1 MASADNHHSDNGRPQ
16 WLTLPV
22 TPTLPKA
29 ARSGYAPINGVRI
42 WYAVFGQGDP
52 VLLLHG
58 GLANSDYWGH
68 QVPVLAKQYQ
78 VIVMDSRGHGRSTRD
93 QQAFSHRLMASDVIG
108 LMDFLKIRKA
118 AIVGWSDGADIGL
131 DVAIN
136 HPDRLTKLFAFASD
150 TNANSL
156 NDLSQSDVF
165 NAYIARTRLEYQ
177 KLSPAP
183 GEYNVFLDQINKM
196 WTSRPN
202 VTAEQLRSIKVPV
215 WVADGDHEEAVKRE
229 NTLFIFD
236 NIPGAAL
243 LVQAAVSHFSF
254 LQDPEQ
260 FNADVLHFLTHLKGQ

>member
-1 MASADNHHSDNGRPQ
+1 MSARPQ

-29 ARSGYAPINGVRI
+29 GRSSYAPINGIRI
-42 WYAVFGQGDP
+42 WYALFGQGNP

-58 GLANSDYWGH
+58 GLANSDYWGN
-68 QVPVLAKQYQ
+68 QVPVLARHYQ

-131 DVAIN
+131 DMAIN

-150 TNANSL
+150 TDPNGL
-156 NDLSQSDVF
+156 NDLSQNDVF
-165 NAYIARTRLEYQ
+165 NAYIARTRPEYE
-177 KLSPAP
+177 KMSSTPS
-183 GEYNVFLDQINKM
+183 EYDAFLNQINKM
-196 WTSRPN
+196 WMSRPIL
-202 VTAEQLRSIKVPV
+202 TAEQLASIRVPV
-215 WVADGDHEEAVKRE
+215 WVVDGDHEEAVSRE

-236 NIPGAAL
+236 NTPRAAML
-243 LVQAAVSHFSF
+243 IQPAVSHFSF
-254 LQDPEQ
+254 LQDPHQ
-260 FNADVLHFLTHLKGQ
+260 FNDDVLHFLNVVR